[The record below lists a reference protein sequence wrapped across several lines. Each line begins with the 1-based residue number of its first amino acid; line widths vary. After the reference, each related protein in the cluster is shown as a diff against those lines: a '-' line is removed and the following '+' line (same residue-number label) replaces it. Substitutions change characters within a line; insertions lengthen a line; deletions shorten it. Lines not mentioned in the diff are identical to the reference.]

1 MGKVDNHIVRVHDN
15 GIVVKDIEECDNPI
29 ATIKECKRSNNYK
42 DVIGIQTKKSFE
54 GFFIELGKKAVK
66 NTGITD
72 LPTDDDFLSL
82 VAKVIL
88 DNEIPN
94 EYYIEAR
101 RNFKDHKVYVI
112 KTEDR

>member
-1 MGKVDNHIVRVHDN
+1 MNKKYVSKKCKN
-15 GIVVKDIEECDNPI
+15 GIVLRNIEESDNPI
-29 ATIKECKRSNNYK
+29 ATSKECKRINDYK

-54 GFFIELGKKAVK
+54 DFFIELGKKV
-66 NTGITD
+66 TRCSGITD

-82 VAKVIL
+82 VAKVVL

-94 EYYIEAR
+94 EYYIETR
-101 RNFKDHKVYVI
+101 RNFKDHKVYII

>member
-1 MGKVDNHIVRVHDN
+1 MSKKYVSKNRKN
-15 GIVVKDIEECDNPI
+15 GIVLRDIEECDNPI
-29 ATIKECKRSNNYK
+29 AVIKECKRSNDYK
-42 DVIGIQTKKSFE
+42 DVIGIETKKSFE
-54 GFFIELGKKAVK
+54 EFFIELGKKAVK
-66 NTGITD
+66 DTGITG

-101 RNFKDHKVYVI
+101 RNFKDHKVYII